1 MRSLYLSL
9 LTVCILLSLVFSASC
24 QSTGQSAEPGR
35 TNASIINSSSE
46 NDSPNS
52 TATVPDALVVCA
64 DQILPETVVI
74 GIAATYK
81 DASSKFAITKATSN
95 KNGFI
100 LYASS
105 TPAPKSDALKTQHA
119 LVTLDNLTI
128 GNYTLAILDQ
138 ATGESLYSSSFQVL
152 PFGQL
157 FEIRGQS
164 ISQGELQS
172 GSLATCGGCGA
183 VKQVVDRTICTWT
196 HDNLPG
202 FFYDLDHDLGN
213 EKLTV
218 IFTGDTI
225 EKPRGAIY
233 ATRAQ
238 DKKFE
243 FEPWGEFK
251 VIGFLGR
258 EYFAGYSNLSS
269 EAIVPVLYERS
280 DHSNLLGDQELSE
293 VLIDDDSESTIET
306 DKPLVLKD
314 GYELGIKS
322 VDEDG
327 KKVFL
332 ELTRNGDAVDYEAI
346 GPSIGTL
353 NDETYCYKKDVGD
366 TSDVVT
372 IAVHFKDAFHSSGKD
387 IATTDGIFQISGD
400 PKFLD
405 SNEDYGRMRIS
416 SVDPDQGIIIMDN
429 QENPITLG
437 EDKDLELMP
446 GFRIRTADQDEIS
459 ALNPLRFYVY
469 RSDDQESDDQEPDSQ
484 YAAMSSLKW
493 S

>member
-1 MRSLYLSL
+1 
-9 LTVCILLSLVFSASC
+9 
-24 QSTGQSAEPGR
+24 
-35 TNASIINSSSE
+35 
-46 NDSPNS
+46 
-52 TATVPDALVVCA
+52 
-64 DQILPETVVI
+64 
-74 GIAATYK
+74 
-81 DASSKFAITKATSN
+81 
-95 KNGFI
+95 
-100 LYASS
+100 
-105 TPAPKSDALKTQHA
+105 
-119 LVTLDNLTI
+119 
-128 GNYTLAILDQ
+128 
-138 ATGESLYSSSFQVL
+138 
-152 PFGQL
+152 
-157 FEIRGQS
+157 
-164 ISQGELQS
+164 
-172 GSLATCGGCGA
+172 
-183 VKQVVDRTICTWT
+183 
-196 HDNLPG
+196 
-202 FFYDLDHDLGN
+202 
-213 EKLTV
+213 
-218 IFTGDTI
+218 
-225 EKPRGAIY
+225 
-233 ATRAQ
+233 
-238 DKKFE
+238 
-243 FEPWGEFK
+243 
-251 VIGFLGR
+251 
-258 EYFAGYSNLSS
+258 
-269 EAIVPVLYERS
+269 VPVLYERS